1 MMLFRIKDESYR
13 LESESMEMIEL
24 ICAEV
29 EEKVARVYRIML
41 VPAARPVL
49 PTVRVAV
56 CAKIT
61 GELLVKELA
70 GDTSP

>member
-1 MMLFRIKDESYR
+1 MLFRIKDESYR

-56 CAKIT
+56 
-61 GELLVKELA
+61 
-70 GDTSP
+70 